1 MRNTRRGFTLIEITV
16 ALVMFSVVA
25 MVLTR
30 MLILSQRVT
39 TAQATRAG
47 LQSNLRVGSLVVPNE
62 LRMLNQ
68 SDSTDIAAVSDTS
81 ISYRAM
87 RGYYVLCATPTQT
100 SIKVINVQ
108 PSGFSFGYR
117 APVSGDSAFLFFEND
132 TLKMSDD
139 KWAPVQ
145 ITGVATSTCTFGSPT
160 PTTYA
165 AYTLTLGGAG
175 GGINTT
181 KYPLAKFLVG
191 APLRTYE
198 LTTLAMYAV
207 GSERWF
213 GMCTGALGC
222 TLEPV
227 LGPLASPNGVTITR
241 YNDVGTVVT
250 GTDFASRNSLRSL
263 RIRFIG
269 VAEQS
274 ISRGGDTRTVIQDTL
289 TTVVTLR
296 NVKQN

>member
-1 MRNTRRGFTLIEITV
+1 MRGTRRGFTLIEITV

-30 MLILSQRVT
+30 MLIMNQRIT
-39 TAQATRAG
+39 TAQSTRAA

-87 RGYYVLCATPTQT
+87 RGYYLMCALTSAT

-108 PSGFSFGYR
+108 PSGFTFGYR
-117 APVSGDSAFLFFEND
+117 EPKIGDSAFVFFEND

-139 KWAPVQ
+139 KWAPVE
-145 ITGVATSTCTFGSPT
+145 ITGVAPSTCVFPSGG
-160 PTTYA
+160 TTYA
-165 AYTLTLGGAG
+165 AYTLTFGGAG

-181 KYPLAKFLVG
+181 NFPIAKFVNG
-191 APLRTYE
+191 APVRTFE
-198 LTTLAMYAV
+198 LTTLTLYDV
-207 GSERWF
+207 GGVKWF
-213 GMCTGALGC
+213 GMCTGPLGC
-222 TLEPV
+222 TPEPV
-227 LGPLASPNGVTITR
+227 LGPLASTNGITITR

-250 GTDFASRNSLRSL
+250 GNTFADRNSLRSL

-269 VAEQS
+269 VAEQA
-274 ISRGGDTRTVIQDTL
+274 ISRGGDGRALIQDTL